1 MFFVSHVITF
11 RVNDCCVLCLKY
23 TILIGV
29 CQGVSLKN
37 FRFYPEKVFVVHPV
51 NVCGNVPLVSDD
63 GDGFAVVVFES
74 HLNHFVILLSYLH
87 YTDGCDKSG
96 QSQPLFS
103 KKNKPT
109 IMIAARMMVNNI

>member
-1 MFFVSHVITF
+1 M
-11 RVNDCCVLCLKY
+11 
-23 TILIGV
+23 
-29 CQGVSLKN
+29 
-37 FRFYPEKVFVVHPV
+37 FVVHPV
-51 NVCGNVPLVSDD
+51 NMGGNVPLVGDD

-103 KKNKPT
+103 K
-109 IMIAARMMVNNI
+109 

>member
-1 MFFVSHVITF
+1 M
-11 RVNDCCVLCLKY
+11 
-23 TILIGV
+23 
-29 CQGVSLKN
+29 
-37 FRFYPEKVFVVHPV
+37 FVVHPV

-96 QSQPLFS
+96 HFS
-103 KKNKPT
+103 RS
-109 IMIAARMMVNNI
+109 IARIFSVHRHHVGGHVVHAFAANLNATLSDRDWETK